1 MIISIRGT
9 HGSGKSTV
17 VAKFKNSPG
26 LLQTIT
32 RPGRKRPIG
41 YILQSIEGVHYPMP
55 PTMKKVFIPGHYETP
70 CGGCD
75 TIAKVYEAYDLIVDF
90 AVNGYDVV
98 YEGILVQHS
107 NGRAIELFE
116 SGLDLRVLYLDID
129 ENLCA
134 EAVEKRREDRGN
146 FDFFDPKNVFKETQ
160 NVAAGI
166 KRLQKHGVP
175 VIRVTRENAVDTIKK
190 ELGWHE

>member
-1 MIISIRGT
+1 MIISVRGT
-9 HGSGKSTV
+9 HGSGKSTIV
-17 VAKFKNSPG
+17 HSFKASPG
-26 LLQTIT
+26 GLRTINRT
-32 RPGRKRPIG
+32 GRKRPIG
-41 YILQSIEGVHYPMP
+41 YILHPIPEP
-55 PTMKKVFIPGHYETP
+55 PSKRSVFIPGHYETP
-70 CGGCD
+70 CGGCV
-75 TIAKVYEAYDLIVDF
+75 TIAKVYEAYDLIVDY